1 MVNLIREEV
10 LRIIN
15 DNYENV
21 VHVERGKD
29 IDVLTYA
36 ELHES
41 QLEEEWEAISWTQI
55 EGHIFDLQTQIFK
68 AVREGDYRK
77 VRNLESLL
85 MKSSSAILYAI
96 KRVTQFNRGAR
107 TAGIDNMIITTKA
120 QRRALYYKILGTNIN
135 DFDVLPV
142 RRTYIRKSNG
152 KRRPLG
158 IPTITDRVLQM
169 IVYLALEPRF
179 EAVFESTS
187 YGFRP
192 LRNAGH
198 AIAKIHAFTRG
209 LKRPWILEG
218 DFKSCFDTLSHD
230 WIIKQLGNFPAKT
243 IIRSWLKAGYM
254 EDAVFHPSDDGTPQG
269 GIISPLLANIAL
281 DGMEK
286 ALGITYKKVYN
297 KTNKITSYVNKSR
310 YVMIRYADDFIVLCK
325 TREDAEEAL
334 NLLKPYLTERGL
346 ELSPEKT
353 LITHIKDGFDF
364 LGFNIRAYR
373 DNNKKGFKVLTKPS
387 KKSIQNL
394 KKKLKLLFKLHKSKP
409 IEELIE
415 KANNVIR
422 GTAHYWRQTSA
433 SETFNKITYYQ
444 WQLTRKYL
452 KRRHPKKPWK
462 WILQRYFHPDI
473 FRQHK
478 DKYILTDPENHKTQ
492 LIKMSWFKINYSR
505 QIKYKATPYDPQ
517 FKEYIQKIWHKTPID
532 VLYDK

>member
-1 MVNLIREEV
+1 ML
-10 LRIIN
+10 
-15 DNYENV
+15 
-21 VHVERGKD
+21 
-29 IDVLTYA
+29 
-36 ELHES
+36 
-41 QLEEEWEAISWTQI
+41 
-55 EGHIFDLQTQIFK
+55 F
-68 AVREGDYRK
+68 
-77 VRNLESLL
+77 
-85 MKSSSAILYAI
+85 
-96 KRVTQFNRGAR
+96 
-107 TAGIDNMIITTKA
+107 
-120 QRRALYYKILGTNIN
+120 
-135 DFDVLPV
+135 
-142 RRTYIRKSNG
+142 
-152 KRRPLG
+152 
-158 IPTITDRVLQM
+158 
-169 IVYLALEPRF
+169 
-179 EAVFESTS
+179 
-187 YGFRP
+187 
-192 LRNAGH
+192 
-198 AIAKIHAFTRG
+198 
-209 LKRPWILEG
+209 
-218 DFKSCFDTLSHD
+218 
-230 WIIKQLGNFPAKT
+230 
-243 IIRSWLKAGYM
+243 
-254 EDAVFHPSDDGTPQG
+254 FHPSDDGTPQG

-325 TREDAEEAL
+325 TREDAKEAL

-373 DNNKKGFKVLTKPS
+373 DNKKKVFKVLTKPS

-415 KANNVIR
+415 KANNIIR

-462 WILQRYFHPDI
+462 WILERYFHPDT

-492 LIKMSWFKINYSR
+492 LIKMSWFKIRYSR
-505 QIKYKATPYDPQ
+505 QIKYKATPYDHQ
-517 FKEYIQKIWHKTPID
+517 FKEYIQKIWHKTPIE
-532 VLYDK
+532 VLYHK